1 MMAIGIVTLTF
12 AGHMDAK
19 LWNRSHGRSHLTPL
33 AEGFSSKLVERATGN
48 QMALDIEEVVDGGV
62 DREKALR

>member
-1 MMAIGIVTLTF
+1 
-12 AGHMDAK
+12 MDAK

-33 AEGFSSKLVERATGN
+33 VEGFSSKLVERATGN

-62 DREKALR
+62 DTEKALR